1 MTLDVDPEGSVT
13 SPLGFMAG
21 AVYTGIKTYGDD
33 RLDVGVL
40 ASSSVCN
47 AAAVFTRNRLH
58 SASIHVNRAHLA
70 DHKAQAT
77 FVNSGIA
84 NSSTGERGIADAR
97 EISELL
103 GARLGVPAGNVV
115 VCSTGVIGPY
125 LPMDLVRDGIE
136 RVELSALGGAGFAQA
151 ITTTDTHPK
160 RGSVR
165 FGPYLLGGCAKGAG
179 MIHPNMATMLA
190 FLTTDAP
197 IAPAFLESELRRA
210 VDYSFNVVSIDG
222 DTSPSDTV
230 LLLANGDAG
239 GDIIDETSALAPEFS
254 AALDSLCTYLAR
266 EIARDGEGATKL
278 MEITVRAA
286 ASYDDARQLIHTV
299 ATSYLV
305 KSAVYGADPNWGR
318 LVACLG
324 RSGVEFREADVS
336 VSLCG
341 QVVFAQERPTEFDP
355 GELSKAM
362 KSDTV
367 AIEYELGAGEVTL
380 TGWGCDLT
388 EEYVRINAEYTT

>member
-1 MTLDVDPEGSVT
+1 MPEVDPEGSVT
-13 SPLGFMAG
+13 SPLGFLAG
-21 AVYTGIKTYGDD
+21 ATYTGIKSYGDNK
-33 RLDVGVL
+33 LDVGIL
-40 ASSSVCN
+40 ASSSLCS

-70 DHKAQAT
+70 DHRAQAV

-97 EISELL
+97 QISEWV
-103 GARLGVPAGNVV
+103 GAQIGVAAANVL

-125 LPMDLVRDGIE
+125 LPMDKVQVG
-136 RVELSALGGAGFAQA
+136 VTGVGLSALGGPDFSRA
-151 ITTTDTHPK
+151 ILTTDTHPK
-160 RGSVR
+160 AGSVR

-197 IAPAFLESELRRA
+197 VATAFLESELRRA
-210 VDYSFNVVSIDG
+210 VDGSFNLVSVDG

-230 LLLANGDAG
+230 ILMASGEAG
-239 GDIIDETSALAPEFS
+239 GDIIDSASPAAPAFS
-254 AALDSLCTYLAR
+254 AALDSLCTYLAKS
-266 EIARDGEGATKL
+266 IARDGEGATKL
-278 MEITVRAA
+278 IEITVRGAA
-286 ASYDDARQLIHTV
+286 TYDDARQLIHTV

-336 VSLCG
+336 VSLSG
-341 QVVFAQERPTEFDP
+341 QVVFAHERPTEFDAAA
-355 GELSKAM
+355 LSQQM
-362 KSDTV
+362 RSDTV
-367 AIEYELGAGEVTL
+367 PIEFDLGAGDITL